1 MRSPVVRLFV
11 AGLTASV
18 AALPIGAALALG
30 RGLGWIFGSVIR
42 HHRREAIENIRL
54 SLGLSQREAVRLMQA
69 VYRHQ
74 GYSVVEILRHSRST
88 GPELPPGVS
97 IEGWEFFEQALAAR
111 RGVLILTAHLGSWH
125 ALCLPS
131 VRRQRAL
138 TIIIKRIRSGWADRA
153 WEQIRSGWD
162 VTFVEARNSYRAC
175 LKALRNEELV
185 GFILDQNMT
194 RDEGIFVDFFGR
206 PACTSPGLA
215 YLSAQSGA
223 PVLPVFAVRTD
234 GGRTCVIRGL
244 PPIPPPAD
252 RRPETIRE
260 ATQTYTR
267 IIEQAVRE
275 HPEQWIWQH
284 RRWRTTPLP
293 PEAVDPSANGN
304 AADKADG
311 KP

>member
-1 MRSPVVRLFV
+1 MLRLLV

-18 AALPIGAALALG
+18 AALPSGMALALG
-30 RGLGWIFGSVIR
+30 RGLGWLFGSVVR
-42 HHRREAIENIRL
+42 HHRREAIDNIRL
-54 SLGLSQREAVRLMQA
+54 SLGLSRREAVRLVQA

-74 GYSVVEILRHSRST
+74 GLSAVEILRHSRST
-88 GPELPPGVS
+88 GPDLPPDVT
-97 IEGWEFFEQALAAR
+97 IEGWAYFEQALAAR

-131 VRRQRAL
+131 VRGQRAL
-138 TIIIKRIRSGWADRA
+138 TIIVKRIRSGWADHA
-153 WEQIRSGWD
+153 WEQIRAGWN
-162 VTFVEARNSYRAC
+162 VAFVGARNSYRTC

-194 RDEGIFVDFFGR
+194 RDEGVFVDFFGR

-215 YLSAQSGA
+215 YLSAQSGS
-223 PVLPVFAVRTD
+223 PVLPAFAVRTD
-234 GGRTCVIRGL
+234 GGSRCNIRIL
-244 PPIPPPAD
+244 PPLPPPVD

-284 RRWRTTPLP
+284 RRWRTTPP
-293 PEAVDPSANGN
+293 SPEAAEFAADGN
-304 AADKADG
+304 AADKAGG